1 MPRPRNGMPAID
13 KPTKRILGDVVE
25 PPERTPADMLAVL
38 RRIVNR
44 QVETLKTVTRDGTV
58 DLGPLFDEM
67 LDGTLERV
75 CKLAREERAKEPT
88 DEELLR
94 EHDRAMVER

>member
-1 MPRPRNGMPAID
+1 MPAID
-13 KPTKRILGDVVE
+13 EPTKRILVDEVE
-25 PPERTPADMLAVL
+25 PPERTPAEMLAVL

-44 QVETLKTVTRDGTV
+44 QVESLRVVTKDGLR

-88 DEELLR
+88 DEELLAA
-94 EHDRAMVER
+94 HDRGAGK